1 MNRTY
6 VATFPKDKEDEI
18 KEYFTNHTDN
28 IFQEILTENI
38 VVFKTHLPAE
48 YFSGIPHL
56 STLFILVKRFEN
68 LTGTYF
74 KPIFQW
80 AERHSLEPIKEIG
93 KKFGFKNFRGVISE
107 GDRIIS
113 SHRRA
118 IKALERKTAK
128 DTGLE
133 INRVNPDTEIW
144 VTHTRDG
151 WGFVMCKVSTGKKRK
166 AEINQ

>member
-1 MNRTY
+1 MNSSY
-6 VATFPKDKEDEI
+6 IATFPRDKEKEI
-18 KEYFTNHTDN
+18 KEYFTSHNDN

-38 VVFKTHLPAE
+38 VVFKTNLPAE
-48 YFSGIPHL
+48 YLSDIPYL
-56 STLFILVKRFEN
+56 STLFILVKRFDN

-74 KPIFQW
+74 KPMFQW
-80 AERHSLEPIKEIG
+80 IERHSLESVRETC

-118 IKALERKTAK
+118 VKALERKTAK

-144 VTHTRDG
+144 VTHTKDG

-166 AEINQ
+166 VDINQ